1 MRRRDFIKVIGSVGV
16 VWPLAARAQQPATPT
31 IGFLRSTLPETELVV
46 ALRKGLN
53 EVGYVDG
60 QSVTIEYRWA
70 ENRNERLSA
79 LAADLVRRRCAVII
93 AGGNAAAFAAKA
105 ATTTIPIIFATGDD
119 PIKLGLVR
127 SFNQPEGNVT
137 GVYSYSANLQSKQL
151 GLLREVVPKAAVIGI
166 LVNPT
171 SPDSDVREA
180 REAAHAFG
188 QELHVFKASSERDI
202 DNVFAALAQ
211 FRVGALLIGANAL
224 FTGQRDQLVALAAR
238 HSLPVMYYWRAFVM
252 AGGLISYG
260 SNISDAYRQ
269 TGIYAGRIL
278 KGAKPADLPVML
290 PTKFELVVNLKT
302 ANALGLTVPP
312 MLLARTDEVIE

>member
-1 MRRRDFIKVIGSVGV
+1 M
-16 VWPLAARAQQPATPT
+16 
-31 IGFLRSTLPETELVV
+31 
-46 ALRKGLN
+46 
-53 EVGYVDG
+53 
-60 QSVTIEYRWA
+60 
-70 ENRNERLSA
+70 
-79 LAADLVRRRCAVII
+79 
-93 AGGNAAAFAAKA
+93 
-105 ATTTIPIIFATGDD
+105 
-119 PIKLGLVR
+119 
-127 SFNQPEGNVT
+127 
-137 GVYSYSANLQSKQL
+137 
-151 GLLREVVPKAAVIGI
+151 VPKAAVIGI

-238 HSLPVMYYWRAFVM
+238 HSLPVMHYSRAFVM

-260 SNISDAYRQ
+260 SSLSDMYRQ

-278 KGAKPADLPVML
+278 KGAKPADLPVMMS
-290 PTKFELVVNLKT
+290 TKFELVVNLKT
-302 ANALGLTVPP
+302 AQALGITIPEP
-312 MLLARTDEVIE
+312 FLLRADELIE

>member
-1 MRRRDFIKVIGSVGV
+1 

-137 GVYSYSANLQSKQL
+137 GVYYYSGTLESKQL
-151 GLLREVVPKAAVIGI
+151 GLLREVTPKAAVIGI

-171 SPDSDVREA
+171 SPASERQEREA

-211 FRVGALLIGANAL
+211 FRVGALLVGGNAL

-238 HSLPVMYYWRAFVM
+238 HSLPVMYYSRAFVM

-278 KGAKPADLPVML
+278 KGAKPVDLPVML

-302 ANALGLTVPP
+302 AQALGITIPEP
-312 MLLARTDEVIE
+312 FLLRADELIE

>member
-1 MRRRDFIKVIGSVGV
+1 M
-16 VWPLAARAQQPATPT
+16 LQ
-31 IGFLRSTLPETELVV
+31 
-46 ALRKGLN
+46 
-53 EVGYVDG
+53 
-60 QSVTIEYRWA
+60 
-70 ENRNERLSA
+70 
-79 LAADLVRRRCAVII
+79 
-93 AGGNAAAFAAKA
+93 AFAAKA

-238 HSLPVMYYWRAFVM
+238 HSLPVMHYSRAFVM

-260 SNISDAYRQ
+260 SSLSDMYRQ

-278 KGAKPADLPVML
+278 KGAKPADLPVMMS
-290 PTKFELVVNLKT
+290 TKFELVVNLKT
-302 ANALGLTVPP
+302 AQALGITIPEP
-312 MLLARTDEVIE
+312 FLLRADELIE